1 MVLRLT
7 FKSPRIMVCSEADN
21 EWSRFKSFTNTEALD
36 EGERYNNTIFI
47 DVKDVCILIS
57 INSAIGSLTARMTS
71 VLRDY
76 LTQITIT

>member
-7 FKSPRIMVCSEADN
+7 LKSPRIMVCSEADN

>member
-7 FKSPRIMVCSEADN
+7 LKSPRIMVCSDADN
-21 EWSRFKSFTNTEALD
+21 GWSRFKSFTNTEALD
-36 EGERYNNTIFI
+36 EGEHYNNTILI

-71 VLRDY
+71 VLRDS
-76 LTQITIT
+76 LTQITIP